1 MTSKEI
7 RQKFLTFL
15 EKRGHAIIPSASVV
29 PENDPSVLFT
39 TAGMQPLV
47 PYLTGETHPAG
58 TRLAN
63 LQKCVRTVDIEEV
76 GDNTHHTFF
85 EMMGY
90 WSLGDYFKKEAIT
103 QTFEFITSKEEGL
116 GLDINRLYVTCF
128 EGNEDAPKDTDSAEI
143 WKSLGLPENR
153 IFFLGVKDNW
163 WSPGDNGP
171 CGPDSELFYDRT
183 ENGLGDISKEEFEEA
198 NDTQKVV
205 EIVNNVF
212 MEYQKK
218 DGKVVGKLAKQN
230 VDMGAG
236 FERITAVVQNKP
248 NSYETDLFSTIISKI
263 KSLSNK
269 ESDKETVLSE
279 RIIADHIRTSVIM
292 ISDGITPSNTDQG
305 YILRRLLRR
314 AIRRS
319 DNLGMPASSLSS
331 LVEEVASIYE
341 GIYTNIRAKQEFI
354 ENIIDEEENKFRKT
368 LEEGI
373 KAFKKEVHAY
383 TMKAEPAKFNIIPG
397 KVVFNLFQS
406 FGFPVELTK
415 ELAEEENIQID
426 EEGFAKAMEEHQNSS
441 RTASVGK
448 FKGGLAG
455 SGEMETKYHTATHL
469 LHAAL
474 RHVLGDHVTQ
484 KGSNI
489 TAERLRF
496 DFSHPEK
503 MTPEQIQATEDWVNE
518 SISKQNEVF
527 RKELPLAEAQKLN
540 AIGLFGEK
548 YGDVVSVYTIG
559 DFDNPISREFCGGP
573 HVENT
578 GVLGK
583 FKIQKEEAS
592 SAGVR
597 RIKAILE

>member
-1 MTSKEI
+1 MTSREI
-7 RQKFLTFL
+7 RQKFLNFL
-15 EKRGHAIIPSASVV
+15 EKRGHVIIPSASVV

-47 PYLTGETHPAG
+47 PYLTGEPHPAG

-63 LQKCVRTVDIEEV
+63 LQKCIRTGDIDDI

-90 WSLGDYFKKEAIT
+90 WSLGDYFKKDAIT

-116 GLDINRLYVTCF
+116 GLDPNRLYVTCF
-128 EGNEDAPKDTDSAEI
+128 EGNADAPKDTESAEI
-143 WKSLGLPENR
+143 WKSIGIPENR

-183 ENGLGDISKEEFEEA
+183 ENGLGDISKERFLEA
-198 NDTQKVV
+198 GDTQEVV

-212 MEYQKK
+212 MEYEKK
-218 DGKVVGKLAKQN
+218 DGSVVGKLSKQN

-248 NSYETDLFSTIISKI
+248 NAYDTDLFAPIMNKI
-263 KSLSNK
+263 RSLSKK
-269 ESDKETVLSE
+269 EDVVSQ
-279 RIIADHIRTSVIM
+279 RIIADHIRTTCVM
-292 ISDGITPSNTDQG
+292 IADGVVPSNTDQG

-314 AIRRS
+314 AIRKA
-319 DNLGMPASSLSS
+319 DVLGIERNSLSY
-331 LVEEVASIYE
+331 LAEEVAFIYH
-341 GIYTNIRAKQEFI
+341 GIYKNIFEKLPFI
-354 ENIIDEEENKFRKT
+354 EDMIDVEENKFRAT
-368 LEEGI
+368 LSDGI
-373 KAFKKEVHAY
+373 KHFEKITASGNLSGEDAFK
-383 TMKAEPAKFNIIPG
+383 
-397 KVVFNLFQS
+397 LFS
-406 FGFPVELTK
+406 TYGFPFELTK
-415 ELAEEENIQID
+415 ELAKEKNIQID
-426 EEGFAKAMEEHQNSS
+426 EEGFKKALEEHQNSS
-441 RTASVGK
+441 RTASAGK

-474 RHVLGDHVTQ
+474 RHVLGDHVAQ

-503 MTPEQIQATEDWVNE
+503 MTPEQIKSVEDWVNNA
-518 SISKQNEVF
+518 IAQHAEVS

-548 YGDVVSVYTIG
+548 YGDIVSVYTIG
-559 DFDNPISREFCGGP
+559 NFENPISREFCGGP

>member
-1 MTSKEI
+1 MKVKDI
-7 RQKFLTFL
+7 RQSFFDFFNTNNHK
-15 EKRGHAIIPSASVV
+15 IVSSAPMVIKD
-29 PENDPSVLFT
+29 DPTLMFT
-39 TAGMQPLV
+39 NAGMNQFKDCFLGKEQRS
-47 PYLTGETHPAG
+47 Y
-58 TRLAN
+58 TRAVSI
-63 LQKCVRTVDIEEV
+63 QKCVRAGGKHNDLDNV
-76 GDNTHHTFF
+76 GFTKRHLTFF

-90 WSLGDYFKKEAIT
+90 WSLGDYFKEQAIK
-103 QTFEFITSKEEGL
+103 QTFEFITSKETGL
-116 GLDINRLYVTCF
+116 GLDADRLYVTCF
-128 EGNEDAPKDTDSAEI
+128 EGNEDAPKDTESAEI
-143 WKSLGLPENR
+143 WKSLGLAENR

-171 CGPDSELFYDRT
+171 CGPDTELFYDRT
-183 ENGLGDISKEEFEEA
+183 ESGLGDISKERFLEA
-198 NDTQKVV
+198 GDTQEVV

-218 DGKVVGKLAKQN
+218 DGAVVGKLAKQN

-236 FERITAVVQNKP
+236 FERITAVVQSKP
-248 NSYETDLFSTIISKI
+248 NAYETDLFSPIISKI
-263 KSLSNK
+263 KSLSKNEDVVSQK
-269 ESDKETVLSE
+269 
-279 RIIADHIRTSVIM
+279 IIADHIRTASIM
-292 ISDGITPSNTDQG
+292 IADGVSPSNTDQG

-319 DNLGMPASSLSS
+319 DNLGIPANSLSS

-354 ENIIDEEENKFRKT
+354 EAAIDEEENKFRKT
-368 LEEGI
+368 LSDGI
-373 KAFKKEVHAY
+373 KHFTKITSSGNLSGEDAFK
-383 TMKAEPAKFNIIPG
+383 
-397 KVVFNLFQS
+397 LFS
-406 FGFPVELTK
+406 TYGFPFELTK
-415 ELAEEENIQID
+415 ELATEKNIQVD
-426 EEGFAKAMEEHQNSS
+426 EEGFRKALEEHQNSS
-441 RTASVGK
+441 RTASAGK

-455 SGEMETKYHTATHL
+455 GGEMETKYHTATHL

-474 RHVLGDHVTQ
+474 RHVLGDHVAQ

-503 MTPEQIQATEDWVNE
+503 MTPEQIKAVEDWVNDA
-518 SISKQNEVF
+518 ITKQAEVS

-559 DFDNPISREFCGGP
+559 DFENPISREFCGGP

-592 SAGVR
+592 SAGIR

>member
-1 MTSKEI
+1 MNSKEI
-7 RQKFLTFL
+7 RHKFQNFL
-15 EKRGHAIIPSASVV
+15 EKRGHTIIPSSSVV

-47 PYLTGETHPAG
+47 PYLTGEQHPAG

-63 LQKCVRTVDIEEV
+63 LQKCIRTVDIEEV

-90 WSLGDYFKKEAIT
+90 WSLGDYFKKEAIA
-103 QTFEFITSKEEGL
+103 QTFDFITSQEEGL
-116 GLDINRLYVTCF
+116 GLDVKRLYVTCF
-128 EGNEDAPKDTDSAEI
+128 EGNEDAPRDTDSAEI
-143 WKSLGLPENR
+143 WKALGIPENR

-183 ENGLGDISKEEFEEA
+183 ENGLGDISAEEFDEA
-198 NDTQKVV
+198 NESQKVV

-212 MEYQKK
+212 MEYKK
-218 DGKVVGKLAKQN
+218 ENGKVVGKLAKQN

-236 FERITAVVQNKP
+236 FERITAIVQGKQNA
-248 NSYETDLFSTIISKI
+248 YDTDLFSSIISKI

-269 ESDKETVLSE
+269 EDVLSE
-279 RIIADHIRTSVIM
+279 RIIADHVRTAVIM
-292 ISDGITPSNTDQG
+292 ISDGILPSNTDQG

-341 GIYTNIRAKQEFI
+341 GIYINIRAKQEFI
-354 ENIIDEEENKFRKT
+354 EGVIDEEENKFRKT
-368 LEEGI
+368 LSDGI
-373 KAFKKEVHAY
+373 KHFTKITADGNLSGEDAFK
-383 TMKAEPAKFNIIPG
+383 
-397 KVVFNLFQS
+397 LFS
-406 FGFPVELTK
+406 TYGFPFELTK
-415 ELAEEENIQID
+415 ELAKEKNIQID
-426 EEGFAKAMEEHQNSS
+426 EEGFAKSMQEHQFSS
-441 RTASVGK
+441 RTASAGK

-469 LHAAL
+469 LNAGL
-474 RHVLGDHVTQ
+474 RKVLGEHVGQ

-489 TAERLRF
+489 TSERLRF
-496 DFSHPEK
+496 DFSHNEK
-503 MTPEQIQATEDWVNE
+503 MTPEQISEVENFVNQKIQEKLDVVRQEMPLEDA
-518 SISKQNEVF
+518 
-527 RKELPLAEAQKLN
+527 RKLN

-548 YGDVVSVYTIG
+548 YGDIVSVYTIG
-559 DFDNPISREFCGGP
+559 DENNPTSREFCGGP
-573 HVENT
+573 HVENIEN
-578 GVLGK
+578 LGK
-583 FKIQKEEAS
+583 FKIVKEEAS

-597 RIKAILE
+597 RIKATLE

>member
-7 RQKFLTFL
+7 RQKFLNFL
-15 EKRGHAIIPSASVV
+15 EKRGHVIIPSASVV

-47 PYLTGETHPAG
+47 PYLTGESHPSG

-63 LQKCVRTVDIEEV
+63 LQKCVRTGDIDDI

-90 WSLGDYFKKEAIT
+90 WSLGDYFKKEAIN

-116 GLDINRLYVTCF
+116 GLDVNRLYVTCF
-128 EGNEDAPKDTDSAEI
+128 EGNSDAPKDTESAEI
-143 WKSLGLPENR
+143 WKSVGIPENR

-183 ENGLGDISKEEFEEA
+183 EGGLGDISKEEFEEA
-198 NDTQKVV
+198 NDSQKVV

-212 MEYQKK
+212 MEYEKK
-218 DGKVVGKLAKQN
+218 DGSVVGKLSKQN

-248 NSYETDLFSTIISKI
+248 NAYDTDLFAPIMNKI
-263 KSLSNK
+263 KSLS
-269 ESDKETVLSE
+269 DKEDIVSQ
-279 RIIADHIRTSVIM
+279 RIIADHIRTASVM
-292 ISDGITPSNTDQG
+292 IADGVLPSNTDQG

-314 AIRRS
+314 AIRKA
-319 DNLGMPASSLSS
+319 DVLGISSNSLSS
-331 LVEEVASIYE
+331 LVDEVASIYE

-354 ENIIDEEENKFRKT
+354 ENVIDEEENKFRKT
-368 LEEGI
+368 LSDGI
-373 KAFKKEVHAY
+373 KHFEKITASGNLSGEDAFK
-383 TMKAEPAKFNIIPG
+383 
-397 KVVFNLFQS
+397 LFS
-406 FGFPVELTK
+406 TYGFPFELTK
-415 ELAEEENIQID
+415 ELTKEKNIQID
-426 EEGFAKAMEEHQNSS
+426 EEGFKKALEEHQNSS
-441 RTASVGK
+441 RTASAGK

-474 RHVLGDHVTQ
+474 RHVLGDHVAQ

-503 MTPEQIQATEDWVNE
+503 MTPEQIKSVEDWVNDA
-518 SISKQNEVF
+518 ISKQAEVS
-527 RKELPLAEAQKLN
+527 RKELPLSEAQKLN

-548 YGDVVSVYTIG
+548 YGDIVSVYTIG
-559 DFDNPISREFCGGP
+559 DFENPISREFCGGP

-592 SAGVR
+592 SAGIR

>member
-1 MTSKEI
+1 MTSQEI

-15 EKRGHAIIPSASVV
+15 EKRGHTIIPSASVV

-47 PYLTGETHPAG
+47 PYLTGEPHPAG

-63 LQKCVRTVDIEEV
+63 LQKCVRTVDIDDI
-76 GDNTHHTFF
+76 GDNTHQTFF

-103 QTFEFITSKEEGL
+103 QTFEFITSEEGL
-116 GLDINRLYVTCF
+116 SLDKNRLYVTCF
-128 EGNEDAPKDTDSAEI
+128 EGNSDAPKDTESAEI
-143 WKSLGLPENR
+143 WKSLGIPENR

-183 ENGLGDISKEEFEEA
+183 EEGLGDISKDEFNEA
-198 NDTQKVV
+198 NDSQKVV

-212 MEYQKK
+212 MEYEKK
-218 DGKVVGKLAKQN
+218 DGVVVGKLAKQN

-236 FERITAVVQNKP
+236 FERITAIVQNKS
-248 NSYETDLFSTIISKI
+248 NAYETDLFSPIISKI
-263 KSLSNK
+263 KSLSKK
-269 ESDKETVLSE
+269 EDVKSE
-279 RIIADHIRTSVIM
+279 RIIADHIRTACVM
-292 ISDGITPSNTDQG
+292 IADGISPSNTDQG

-314 AIRRS
+314 AIRKA
-319 DNLGMPASSLSS
+319 DVLEIPTNSLSS

-341 GIYTNIRAKQEFI
+341 GVYTNIRAKQEVI
-354 ENIIDEEENKFRKT
+354 ESIIDEEENKFRKT
-368 LEEGI
+368 LSDGI
-373 KAFKKEVHAY
+373 KHFTKITSDGNLSGEDAFK
-383 TMKAEPAKFNIIPG
+383 
-397 KVVFNLFQS
+397 LFS
-406 FGFPVELTK
+406 TYGFPFELTK
-415 ELAEEENIQID
+415 ELATEKNIQID
-426 EEGFAKAMEEHQNSS
+426 DEGFKKALEEHQNSS
-441 RTASVGK
+441 RTASAGK

-455 SGEMETKYHTATHL
+455 GGEMEIKYHTATHL
-469 LHAAL
+469 LQAAL
-474 RHVLGDHVTQ
+474 KHVLGDHVTQ

-503 MTPEQIQATEDWVNE
+503 MTPEQIKAVEDWINDA
-518 SISKQNEVF
+518 ISKHAEVS
-527 RKELPLAEAQKLN
+527 RKEMPLEEAQKLN
-540 AIGLFGEK
+540 AISLFGEK
-548 YGDVVSVYTIG
+548 YGDIVSVYTIG

-578 GVLGK
+578 GTLGK
-583 FKIQKEEAS
+583 FKIVKEEAS

>member
-1 MTSKEI
+1 MTSQEI
-7 RQKFLTFL
+7 RQKFLNFL
-15 EKRGHAIIPSASVV
+15 EKRGHSIIPSASVV

-63 LQKCVRTVDIEEV
+63 LQKCIRTVDIEEV

-90 WSLGDYFKKEAIT
+90 WSLGDYFKKDAIA

-128 EGNEDAPKDTDSAEI
+128 EGNDDAPKDTESAEI

-171 CGPDSELFYDRT
+171 CGPDTELFYDRT
-183 ENGLGDISKEEFEEA
+183 ESGLGDISKERFLEA
-198 NDTQKVV
+198 GDTQEVV

-218 DGKVVGKLAKQN
+218 DGAVVGKLAKQN

-248 NSYETDLFSTIISKI
+248 NAYDTDLFSPIISKI

-269 ESDKETVLSE
+269 EDVLSE
-279 RIIADHIRTSVIM
+279 RIIADHIRTATIM

-319 DNLGMPASSLSS
+319 DNLGIPTNSLSS

-341 GIYTNIRAKQEFI
+341 GIYTNIRAKQEVI
-354 ENIIDEEENKFRKT
+354 EATIDEEENKFRKT
-368 LEEGI
+368 LSDGI
-373 KAFKKEVHAY
+373 KHFTKITADNNLSGEDAFK
-383 TMKAEPAKFNIIPG
+383 
-397 KVVFNLFQS
+397 LFS
-406 FGFPVELTK
+406 TYGFPFELTK
-415 ELAEEENIQID
+415 ELAVEKNIEID
-426 EEGFAKAMEEHQNSS
+426 EEGFKKALEEHQNSS
-441 RTASVGK
+441 RTASAGK

-474 RHVLGDHVTQ
+474 RNVLGDHVMQ

-503 MTPEQIQATEDWVNE
+503 MTPEQIKAVEDWVNE
-518 SISKQNEVF
+518 AISRQAEVC
-527 RKELPLAEAQKLN
+527 RNELPLEEAKKLN
-540 AIGLFGEK
+540 AISLFGEK
-548 YGDVVSVYTIG
+548 YGDIVSVYTIG
-559 DFDNPISREFCGGP
+559 DFANPISREFCGGP

>member
-7 RQKFLTFL
+7 RQKFFTFL
-15 EKRGHAIIPSASVV
+15 EKRGHSIIPSASVV

-90 WSLGDYFKKEAIT
+90 WSLGDYFKKEAIA

-128 EGNEDAPKDTDSAEI
+128 EGNDDAPKDTDSAEI

-183 ENGLGDISKEEFEEA
+183 ENGLGEISKEEFEEA

-248 NSYETDLFSTIISKI
+248 NSYETDLFSSIILKI

-269 ESDKETVLSE
+269 ESDKEAVLSE

-292 ISDGITPSNTDQG
+292 ISDGILPSNTDQG

-368 LEEGI
+368 LADGI
-373 KAFKKEVHAY
+373 KHFSKITSDGNLSGEDAFK
-383 TMKAEPAKFNIIPG
+383 
-397 KVVFNLFQS
+397 LFS
-406 FGFPVELTK
+406 TYGFPFELTK
-415 ELAEEENIQID
+415 ELAKEKNIQID

-441 RTASVGK
+441 RTASAGK

-474 RHVLGDHVTQ
+474 RHVLGDHVAQ

-518 SISKQNEVF
+518 SISKQNEVS

>member
-7 RQKFLTFL
+7 RHKFQNFL
-15 EKRGHAIIPSASVV
+15 EKRGHTIIPSSSVV

-47 PYLTGETHPAG
+47 PYLTGEQHPAG

-63 LQKCVRTVDIEEV
+63 LQKCIRTVDIEEV

-90 WSLGDYFKKEAIT
+90 WSLGDYFKKEAIA
-103 QTFEFITSKEEGL
+103 QTFDFITSSEEGL
-116 GLDINRLYVTCF
+116 GLDVKRLYVTCF
-128 EGNEDAPKDTDSAEI
+128 EGNEDAPRDTDSAEI
-143 WKSLGLPENR
+143 WKSLGIPENR

-183 ENGLGDISKEEFEEA
+183 ENGLGDISAEEFDEA
-198 NDTQKVV
+198 NESQKVV

-212 MEYQKK
+212 MEYKK
-218 DGKVVGKLAKQN
+218 ENGKVVGKLAKQN

-236 FERITAVVQNKP
+236 FERITAIVQGKQNA
-248 NSYETDLFSTIISKI
+248 YDTDLFSSIISKI

-269 ESDKETVLSE
+269 EDVLSE
-279 RIIADHIRTSVIM
+279 RIIADHVRTAVIM
-292 ISDGITPSNTDQG
+292 ISDGILPSNTDQG

-341 GIYTNIRAKQEFI
+341 GIYINIRAKQEFI
-354 ENIIDEEENKFRKT
+354 EGVIDEEENKFRKT
-368 LEEGI
+368 LSDGI
-373 KAFKKEVHAY
+373 KHFTKITADGNLSGEDAFK
-383 TMKAEPAKFNIIPG
+383 
-397 KVVFNLFQS
+397 LFS
-406 FGFPVELTK
+406 TYGFPFELTK
-415 ELAEEENIQID
+415 ELAKEKNIQID
-426 EEGFAKAMEEHQNSS
+426 EEGFAKSMQEHQFSS
-441 RTASVGK
+441 RTASAGK

-469 LHAAL
+469 LNAGL
-474 RHVLGDHVTQ
+474 RKVLGEHVGQ

-489 TAERLRF
+489 TSERLRF
-496 DFSHPEK
+496 DFSHNEK
-503 MTPEQIQATEDWVNE
+503 MTPEQISEVENFVNQKIQEKLDVVRQEMPLEDA
-518 SISKQNEVF
+518 
-527 RKELPLAEAQKLN
+527 RKLN

-548 YGDVVSVYTIG
+548 YGDIVSVYTIG
-559 DFDNPISREFCGGP
+559 DENNPTSREFCGGP
-573 HVENT
+573 HVENIEN
-578 GVLGK
+578 LGK
-583 FKIQKEEAS
+583 FKIVKEEAS

-597 RIKAILE
+597 RIKATLE

>member
-1 MTSKEI
+1 MNSKEI
-7 RQKFLTFL
+7 RQKYNKFL
-15 EKRGHAIIPSASVV
+15 EKRGHVIISSASVV

-47 PYLTGETHPAG
+47 PYLKGETHASG

-63 LQKCVRTVDIEEV
+63 FQKCIRTVDIEEV

-116 GLDINRLYVTCF
+116 SLDKNRLYVTCF
-128 EGNEDAPKDTDSAEI
+128 EGNEDAPRDTESAEV
-143 WKSLGLPENR
+143 WKSLGLSENR

-163 WSPGDNGP
+163 WSPGENGP
-171 CGPDSELFYDRT
+171 CGPDSELFYDKT
-183 ENGLGDISKEEFEEA
+183 ENGLGDITKEEFEEA
-198 NDTQKVV
+198 NDSQKVV

-212 MEYQKK
+212 MEYQKEN
-218 DGKVVGKLAKQN
+218 GKVVGKLTKQN

-236 FERITAVVQNKP
+236 FERITAIVQGKENAY
-248 NSYETDLFSTIISKI
+248 STDLFSSIISKI

-269 ESDKETVLSE
+269 EDMLSE

-292 ISDGITPSNTDQG
+292 ISDGILPSNTDQG
-305 YILRRLLRR
+305 YVLRRLLRR

-319 DNLGMPASSLSS
+319 DEIGISANSLSS
-331 LVEEVASIYE
+331 LVDEIASIYE
-341 GIYTNIRAKQEFI
+341 GVYLNIRAKQEVI
-354 ENIIDEEENKFRKT
+354 ENVIDDEENKFRKT
-368 LEEGI
+368 LSEGI
-373 KAFKKEVHAY
+373 KHFEKITSIGNLDGEDAFK
-383 TMKAEPAKFNIIPG
+383 
-397 KVVFNLFQS
+397 LFS
-406 FGFPVELTK
+406 TYGFPFELTK
-415 ELAEEENIQID
+415 ELAKEKNITID
-426 EEGFAKAMEEHQNSS
+426 EIGFKKSMEEHQSSS

-455 SGEMETKYHTATHL
+455 NGEMETKYHTATHL
-469 LHAAL
+469 LHSAL
-474 RHVLGDHVTQ
+474 REVLGEHVAQ

-489 TAERLRF
+489 TSERLRF

-503 MTPEQIQATEDWVNE
+503 MTAEQIKLVEDWVNNA
-518 SISKQNEVF
+518 ISKCANVS
-527 RKELPLAEAQKLN
+527 RKELPIEEAKKLN

-548 YGDVVSVYTIG
+548 YGDVVSVFTIG
-559 DFDNPISREFCGGP
+559 DFDTPISRELCGGP

-578 GVLGK
+578 KVLGK
-583 FKIQKEEAS
+583 FKIVKEEAS
-592 SAGVR
+592 SAGIR
-597 RIKAILE
+597 RIKAVLE

>member
-1 MTSKEI
+1 MKSQEI

-15 EKRGHAIIPSASVV
+15 EKRGHTIIPSASVV

-47 PYLTGETHPAG
+47 PYLTGESHPAG

-63 LQKCVRTVDIEEV
+63 LQKCIRTVDIEEV

-90 WSLGDYFKKEAIT
+90 WSLGDYFKKEAIA

-116 GLDINRLYVTCF
+116 GLDVNRLYVTCF
-128 EGNEDAPKDTDSAEI
+128 EGNNDAPKDTESAEI
-143 WKSLGLPENR
+143 WKSLGLPEDR

-163 WSPGDNGP
+163 WSPGENGP

-198 NDTQKVV
+198 NDSQKVV

-218 DGKVVGKLAKQN
+218 DGVVIGKLEKQN

-248 NSYETDLFSTIISKI
+248 NAYETDLFEPIISKI
-263 KSLSNK
+263 QSLATK
-269 ESDKETVLSE
+269 EDVLSE
-279 RIIADHIRTSVIM
+279 RIIADHIRTATIM
-292 ISDGITPSNTDQG
+292 ISDGVLPSNTDQG
-305 YILRRLLRR
+305 YILRRLIRR
-314 AIRRS
+314 AIRKA
-319 DNLGMPASSLSS
+319 DNLGIASNSLSS
-331 LVEEVASIYE
+331 LVDEIATIYD

-354 ENIIDEEENKFRKT
+354 ESTIDEEENKFRKT
-368 LEEGI
+368 LSDGI
-373 KAFKKEVHAY
+373 KHFTKITSDGNLSGEDAFK
-383 TMKAEPAKFNIIPG
+383 
-397 KVVFNLFQS
+397 LFS
-406 FGFPVELTK
+406 TYGFPFELTK
-415 ELAEEENIQID
+415 ELAQEKNISID
-426 EEGFAKAMEEHQNSS
+426 EEGFKKALEEHQSSS
-441 RTASVGK
+441 RTASAGK

-474 RHVLGDHVTQ
+474 RKVLGDHVAQ

-489 TAERLRF
+489 TSERLRF

-503 MTPEQIQATEDWVNE
+503 MTPEQIKEVEDWVNNA
-518 SISKQNEVF
+518 INQNAIVC
-527 RKELPLAEAQKLN
+527 RNELPLEEAKKLN

-548 YGDVVSVYTIG
+548 YGDIVSVYTIG
-559 DFDNPISREFCGGP
+559 NFDDPISREFCGGP

-578 GVLGK
+578 GTLGK
-583 FKIQKEEAS
+583 FKIAKEEAS

>member
-7 RQKFLTFL
+7 RQKFQTFL

-47 PYLTGETHPAG
+47 PYLTGEEHPAG

-63 LQKCVRTVDIEEV
+63 LQKCIRTVDIEEV

-90 WSLGDYFKKEAIT
+90 WSLGDYFKKEAIA

-116 GLDINRLYVTCF
+116 GLDVNRLYATCF
-128 EGNEDAPKDTDSAEI
+128 EGDENAPKDTESAEI
-143 WKSLGLPENR
+143 WKALGLPENR

-183 ENGLGDISKEEFEEA
+183 VNGLGDISKEEFEEA
-198 NDTQKVV
+198 NDSQKVV

-236 FERITAVVQNKP
+236 FERITAVVQGKE
-248 NSYETDLFSTIISKI
+248 NSYGTDLFSPIITKI

-269 ESDKETVLSE
+269 DVEDVLSE
-279 RIIADHIRTSVIM
+279 RIIADHIRTAVIM
-292 ISDGITPSNTDQG
+292 ISDGILPSNTDQG

-319 DNLGMPASSLSS
+319 DTLGIPANSLSD
-331 LVEEVASIYE
+331 LVENVASIYE
-341 GIYTNIRAKQEFI
+341 GIYTNIRARQEFI
-354 ENIIDEEENKFRKT
+354 ESTIDEEENKFRKT
-368 LEEGI
+368 LSAGI
-373 KAFKKEVHAY
+373 KHFAKITADGNLSGEDAFK
-383 TMKAEPAKFNIIPG
+383 
-397 KVVFNLFQS
+397 LFS
-406 FGFPVELTK
+406 TYGFPFELTK
-415 ELAEEENIQID
+415 ELTSEKNIQID
-426 EEGFAKAMEEHQNSS
+426 EEGFAKAMEEHQSSS
-441 RTASVGK
+441 RTASAGK
-448 FKGGLAG
+448 FKGGLSG

-469 LHAAL
+469 LNAAL
-474 RHVLGDHVTQ
+474 RNVLGEHVGQ

-489 TAERLRF
+489 TSERLRF
-496 DFSHPEK
+496 DFSHGEK
-503 MTPEQIQATEDWVNE
+503 MTPEQIKAVEDWVNE
-518 SISKQNEVF
+518 KIEEKQNVVRQEM
-527 RKELPLAEAQKLN
+527 KLEEARKLN

-559 DFDNPISREFCGGP
+559 DEQNPTSREFCGGP
-573 HVENT
+573 HVENI
-578 GVLGK
+578 GNLGK
-583 FKIQKEEAS
+583 FKILKEEAS

-597 RIKAILE
+597 RIKAVLE

>member
-1 MTSKEI
+1 MTSQEI

-15 EKRGHAIIPSASVV
+15 EKRGHSIIPSASVV

-47 PYLTGETHPAG
+47 PYLTGEEHPAG

-63 LQKCVRTVDIEEV
+63 LQKCIRTVDIEEV

-90 WSLGDYFKKEAIT
+90 WSLGDYFKKEAIA

-116 GLDINRLYVTCF
+116 GLDANRLYVTCF
-128 EGNEDAPKDTDSAEI
+128 EGNKDALRDTESAEI
-143 WKSLGLPENR
+143 WKAVGVSENR

-163 WSPGDNGP
+163 WSPGENGP

-183 ENGLGDISKEEFEEA
+183 EAGLGDISKEEFEEA
-198 NDTQKVV
+198 NDSQKVV

-218 DGKVVGKLAKQN
+218 NGVVISKLVKQN

-236 FERITAVVQNKP
+236 FERITAIVQGKE
-248 NSYETDLFSTIISKI
+248 NSYGTDLFSSIIEKI

-269 ESDKETVLSE
+269 EDILSE
-279 RIIADHIRTSVIM
+279 RIIADHMRTAVIM
-292 ISDGITPSNTDQG
+292 ISDGILPSNTDQG

-319 DNLGMPASSLSS
+319 DTLGIPFNSLSS
-331 LVEEVASIYE
+331 IVDDVSLIYE
-341 GIYTNIRAKQEFI
+341 GVYTNIRARQEFI
-354 ENIIDEEENKFRKT
+354 ESIIDDEESKFRKT
-368 LEEGI
+368 LSDGI
-373 KAFKKEVHAY
+373 KHFTKITADGNLSGEDAFK
-383 TMKAEPAKFNIIPG
+383 
-397 KVVFNLFQS
+397 LFS
-406 FGFPVELTK
+406 TYGFPFELTK
-415 ELAEEENIQID
+415 ELATEKNIQID
-426 EEGFAKAMEEHQNSS
+426 EEGFAKSMAEHQNSS
-441 RTASVGK
+441 RTASAGK

-455 SGEMETKYHTATHL
+455 NGEMETKYHTATHL
-469 LHAAL
+469 LNAAL
-474 RHVLGDHVTQ
+474 RNVLGDHVMQ

-496 DFSHPEK
+496 DFSHGEK
-503 MTPEQIQATEDWVNE
+503 MTPEQIKAVEDWVNE
-518 SISKQNEVF
+518 KIQKSEPVVRQEMK
-527 RKELPLAEAQKLN
+527 LDEARQLN
-540 AIGLFGEK
+540 AIGIFGEK
-548 YGDVVSVYTIG
+548 YGEVVSVYTIG
-559 DFDNPISREFCGGP
+559 DEQNPTSREFCGGP
-573 HVENT
+573 HVENI
-578 GVLGK
+578 GGLGK
-583 FKIQKEEAS
+583 FKISKEEAS

-597 RIKAILE
+597 RIKAVLE

>member
-1 MTSKEI
+1 M
-7 RQKFLTFL
+7 
-15 EKRGHAIIPSASVV
+15 EKKGHSIIPSASIV

-47 PYLTGETHPAG
+47 PYLTGEPHPAG

-63 LQKCVRTVDIEEV
+63 LQKCVRTGDIDEI

-90 WSLGDYFKKEAIT
+90 WSLGDYFKEQAIK
-103 QTFEFITSKEEGL
+103 QTYEFITSKEEGL
-116 GLDINRLYVTCF
+116 GLDANRLYVTCF
-128 EGNEDAPKDTDSAEI
+128 EGNADAAKDTESAEI
-143 WKSLGLPENR
+143 WKSLGISENR

-183 ENGLGDISKEEFEEA
+183 ENGLGDISKERFLEA
-198 NDTQKVV
+198 GDTQEVV

-212 MEYQKK
+212 MEYEKK
-218 DGKVVGKLAKQN
+218 DGTVVGKLSKQN

-248 NSYETDLFSTIISKI
+248 NAYDTDLFSPIILKI
-263 KSLSNK
+263 KSLQNK
-269 ESDKETVLSE
+269 ETKNEDALSQ
-279 RIIADHIRTSVIM
+279 RIIADHIRTAVIM
-292 ISDGITPSNTDQG
+292 IADGVSPSNTDQG

-319 DNLGMPASSLSS
+319 DNLGMAAGSLSS

-341 GIYTNIRAKQEFI
+341 GIYTNIRAKQEVI
-354 ENIIDEEENKFRKT
+354 ETTIDEEENKFRKT
-368 LEEGI
+368 LSDGI
-373 KAFKKEVHAY
+373 KHFTKITSSGNLSGEDAFK
-383 TMKAEPAKFNIIPG
+383 
-397 KVVFNLFQS
+397 LFS
-406 FGFPVELTK
+406 TYGFPFELTK
-415 ELAEEENIQID
+415 ELAVEKRIQID
-426 EEGFAKAMEEHQNSS
+426 EEGFKKSLEEHQNSS
-441 RTASVGK
+441 RTASAGK

-474 RHVLGDHVTQ
+474 RHVLGNHVVQ

-503 MTPEQIQATEDWVNE
+503 MTPEQIKSVEDWVNDA
-518 SISKQNEVF
+518 IAKQAEVS

-548 YGDVVSVYTIG
+548 YGDIVSVYTIG
-559 DFDNPISREFCGGP
+559 DFENPISRELCGGP